1 MEFQTR
7 DRYRH
12 VVEKIAKSSG
22 SSESEVAAKAIQLAR
37 RNAAHKDGNGCDDR
51 SAHVGFFLIDKGLAQ
66 LEQLAGGGLSGSET
80 IRTWGSRCPLLL
92 YIGTIMLM
100 TMLLARGLVTKAY
113 ADGLNGR
120 ALWLT
125 GVLSILCVGHLA
137 VALVNRL
144 ATLLAAP
151 HPLPRMDLSKG
162 IPTELRSLV
171 VVPAM
176 LLNTQNIEDLIEALE
191 VRFLANRDDSLHFGL
206 LTDFRDAE
214 AETLPEDEPLLLL
227 ARQRIEELNEKYQ
240 SLKDNTFFLF
250 HR

>member
-22 SSESEVAAKAIQLAR
+22 SSESEVAARAIQLAR

-66 LEQLAGGGLSGSET
+66 LEQLAGVRLSVSET

-92 YIGTIMLM
+92 YTGTIMLM
-100 TMLLARGLVTKAY
+100 TMLLAGGFVTKAY

-125 GVLSILCVGHLA
+125 GFLSILCVSHLA

-144 ATLLAAP
+144 APLLAAP
-151 HPLPRMDLSKG
+151 HPLPRMDFSKG
-162 IPTELRSLV
+162 IPTELRTLV

-176 LLNTQNIEDLIEALE
+176 LINTQNIEDLAEALE
-191 VRFLANRDDSLHFGL
+191 
-206 LTDFRDAE
+206 
-214 AETLPEDEPLLLL
+214 
-227 ARQRIEELNEKYQ
+227 
-240 SLKDNTFFLF
+240 
-250 HR
+250 